1 MKHKSISK
9 VLIYAR
15 FFCKILVKI
24 DESRLPDDVW
34 VPKRFL

>member
-1 MKHKSISK
+1 MKHKSIRK

-24 DESRLPDDVW
+24 DESRLAGDVW
-34 VPKRFL
+34 VSKRFL